1 MIEIIEIIPI
11 EIYYENFSLV
21 KFEDIQ
27 FVTKTSD
34 PIRFFIEENKVVTIR
49 VKPSFRNWR
58 SNKRR

>member
-49 VKPSFRNWR
+49 VKPSFRN
-58 SNKRR
+58 